1 MRSDR
6 VRGGRGVSETLGY
19 VPVDE
24 GAIVRDRVAGATY
37 AELTA
42 RYGVAGGQLKTIL
55 RKYGLHGSPK
65 LREMVPAGVQARM
78 VVLRAAGV
86 SRRVIALETGWSEG
100 AVERAVLR
108 AKREAK

>member
-1 MRSDR
+1 M
-6 VRGGRGVSETLGY
+6 SETLGY

-55 RKYGLHGSPK
+55 RKYGLALAASAYA
-65 LREMVPAGVQARM
+65 VAAR
-78 VVLRAAGV
+78 ACG
-86 SRRVIALETGWSEG
+86 RRVE
-100 AVERAVLR
+100 
-108 AKREAK
+108 